1 MTDHAVTRNHSK
13 RPGLACARM
22 AALAVAGVIGLAA
35 CSESGS
41 RSPTDPTPIGPGGE
55 AAHYTALAAS
65 DGIGYG
71 SSLPCVPFAD
81 CPDGLGYVQTI
92 ARRLRASREVR
103 VTNLSLPAAVLSP
116 DIQQLGNSPWNLLQ
130 RGAPFVPTSATLVT
144 IFTGGNDT
152 NTIAAGAAAQG
163 ANAAAFVDAQVN
175 GFRRDFVQLLD
186 VVRQRAPAAQ
196 VVVMNVPNFAALP
209 FTQGLTPAERRIMQ
223 EVSVRLSVEAINAQS
238 PRVTVVDLLCDPRSY
253 TPAHYSADGFHPSDA
268 GYAFLSEIVLAAIQA
283 GNGAPRPSAGCAFM
297 QIV

>member
-1 MTDHAVTRNHSK
+1 
-13 RPGLACARM
+13 M

-41 RSPTDPTPIGPGGE
+41 RSPTDPTPIGPGSE
-55 AAHYTALAAS
+55 PVHYAALAAS
-65 DGIGYG
+65 DGVGYG
-71 SSLPCVPFAD
+71 SSSPCPPFVD
-81 CPDGLGYVQTI
+81 CPDGLGYVQII

-116 DIQQLGNSPWNLLQ
+116 ELEQLGNSLGRGIPWNLLQ
-130 RGAPFVPTSATLVT
+130 RGAPFVPTNATLVT

-152 NTIAAGAAAQG
+152 NTIAAGAAVQG
-163 ANAAAFVDAQVN
+163 GNAASFIDAQVN

-209 FTQGLTPAERRIMQ
+209 FTQGFTPAERRIMQ
-223 EVSVRLSVEAINAQS
+223 DVSVRLSVEAINPQAS
-238 PRVTVVDLLCDPRSY
+238 RVTVVDLLCDPRSY
-253 TPAHYSADGFHPSDA
+253 TPALYSADGFHPSDA
-268 GYAFLSEIVLAAIQA
+268 GYRFLSEIVLAAIQA
-283 GNGAPRPSAGCAFM
+283 GNGAPRPAAGCAYM